1 MEGMTAFTAED
12 AEALL
17 GERDLLSVGVKGDEE
32 RRRRHGTR
40 TTFVRVFEVHGDAV
54 PSSLPARASAGEI
67 RLVGKPASIEHA
79 VAAVRAA
86 RALAESAAVPLTAYS
101 LTDLYDATFGSRDG
115 FRALLGALR
124 DAGLDTIAEAPVD
137 LSDDIVALVVD
148 AREQG
153 LLVPRLTV
161 HGTPEGPLSAGDRIA
176 HVLRAQDIQRA
187 AGGVRAFAPLPRVS
201 SIAQPSTGYDDVKVI
216 AMARLLADDIDSIQV
231 DWPLYGPKLAQVALT
246 VGADDVDGVS
256 PLEGDLGRRRSPIEE
271 IRGNITAAG
280 LEAVERD
287 ARFAERRA

>member
-1 MEGMTAFTAED
+1 MTAFTAED
-12 AEALL
+12 AQALL
-17 GERDLLSVGVKGDEE
+17 GERDLIAVGVRGDEE
-32 RRRRHGTR
+32 RRRRHGTK

-54 PSSLPARASAGEI
+54 PSSLPASARAGEI
-67 RLVGKPASIEHA
+67 RLIGRPQSIEQA
-79 VAAVRAA
+79 VAGVAAA
-86 RALAESAAVPLTAYS
+86 RTLADAVAVPLTGYS

-137 LSDDIVALVVD
+137 VSDDIVALVTD
-148 AREQG
+148 ARQQG

-161 HGTPEGPLSAGDRIA
+161 HGAADGPASDADRIT
-176 HVLRAQDIQRA
+176 HVLRAQEIQRA

-201 SIAQPSTGYDDVKVI
+201 SIAQPSTGYDDIKVI

-231 DWPLYGPKLAQVALT
+231 DWALYGPKLAQVSLT
-246 VGADDVDGVS
+246 MGADDVDAVS

-271 IRGNITAAG
+271 IRGNIMAAG
-280 LEAVERD
+280 LEPIERD
-287 ARFAERRA
+287 ARFTERRA